1 MKYDDEWY
9 ENNKHNPHIMWS
21 EYTTEELMGFIDD
34 LMKIVGN
41 YRDKPM
47 NDDYTYQ
54 YITGTYKMFK
64 HLQKQINKGEKNENK

>member
-9 ENNKHNPHIMWS
+9 ENNKDNPHIMWS
-21 EYTTEELMGFIDD
+21 KYTTEELMGFIDD

-54 YITGTYKMFK
+54 LSLIHISEPTRPY
-64 HLQKQINKGEKNENK
+64 